1 MKTIETHITIPASIS
16 QVWSVL
22 MDHTSYQKWN
32 PFISNISGLTNP
44 GNTLEVTIHPEE
56 NKSMHFSPIVLKNN
70 TNQEFR
76 WKGKLWV
83 QGIFDGE
90 HYFIL
95 KSDGKQTQFT
105 HGEHFSGIL
114 SGLLF
119 KMIGENTQNGFKAM
133 NQALYNEVL
142 KRMS

>member
-1 MKTIETHITIPASIS
+1 MKTIETQITIPASIS

-22 MDHTSYQKWN
+22 MDHKSYSDWN
-32 PFISNISGLTNP
+32 PFISKIAGETTP
-44 GNTLEVTIHPEE
+44 GNALDVTILPEIDRP
-56 NKSMHFSPIVLKNN
+56 MHFKPIVLLNDLE
-70 TNQEFR
+70 QEFR
-76 WKGKLWV
+76 WKGKLWIKGV
-83 QGIFDGE
+83 FDGE

-95 KSDGKQTQFT
+95 KSKGNQTLLT

-119 KMIGENTQNGFKAM
+119 QMIGKNTEQGFKAM

-142 KRMS
+142 KRKS